1 MKKVRLCIFLFVLF
15 LCSQTSATGLVW
27 FDGSNPISYSLPR
40 QAAPVVKVAAG
51 MFCDDM
57 LQVTGFA
64 PQQKPENLATIRI
77 VQFEE
82 KLSKQ
87 LKNVGIPVDELA
99 GKRDAFFIKVSDKQL
114 IVVGSDARG
123 TAYGILELS
132 RLAGVSPWIWWGDM
146 KPDKKNRLA
155 VPEDFHTLQS
165 PSVEYRGIFI
175 NDEDWSLQL
184 WSWKNFDPSDRKGL
198 ISAKTYREI
207 FKLLLRLRANTIW
220 PAMHGATV
228 PFYFVPGAKEAADSC
243 GIVIGTSHCEPLMRN
258 NVGEWDEKIR
268 GNFNFPDNHDR
279 VISYWK
285 ERLNEVHQYE
295 NIYTIGMRGV
305 HDGPMEGVST
315 LKEKTEALQQVIN
328 EQREL
333 LRKHV
338 NPDLSKVPQQFVPY
352 KEVLDIYENG
362 LKVPD
367 DVMLTWCDDNYGYI
381 TRLSDE
387 QQQKRSGGGGIY
399 YHLSYWGRPHDYL
412 WLTTTQPGLIY
423 NEMMEAYKHNARRFW
438 VVNVHDLKPAIYDL
452 EFFLDMAWNINSIKN
467 TSIVTHL
474 EKWLC
479 REFGREAGIKLLPAM
494 TEYYRLSNIRRPE
507 FMGWTKVEE
516 DKKKYN
522 RGLTPVID
530 TEFSLT
536 EFGGELDRYLS
547 DYEQIRNIVQQTESL
562 ISENRKYAFFA
573 AIKYPVFGASAMA
586 AKWLEAQRARY
597 IALQDKDTIHWQ
609 NNTKLVEACTR
620 SLNAY
625 AEIQTLTDYWNN
637 RMSGGKWK
645 HSMHAAPRDLP
656 VFDAPVLPLKTNG
669 NDTERKYD
677 LPLSYHATKIDQLE
691 PDSFIARNAC
701 HFTRAGKQ
709 VKSIQ
714 MLGHSMNAV
723 SLPRSESVSFEFDC
737 PWEGEAVLRTAVIP
751 TQPNDKGD
759 IRFSVQIDDEKPKI
773 ISFRERGRT
782 ETWKNNVLR
791 AQAVKTT
798 GYTLLK
804 GKHTLTITALDNH
817 VLIDQWM
824 IDFKKNRKFY
834 VFPLTPAYGAKQVFL
849 SNN

>member
-1 MKKVRLCIFLFVLF
+1 
-15 LCSQTSATGLVW
+15 
-27 FDGSNPISYSLPR
+27 D
-40 QAAPVVKVAAG
+40 
-51 MFCDDM
+51 
-57 LQVTGFA
+57 
-64 PQQKPENLATIRI
+64 
-77 VQFEE
+77 
-82 KLSKQ
+82 
-87 LKNVGIPVDELA
+87 
-99 GKRDAFFIKVSDKQL
+99 
-114 IVVGSDARG
+114 
-123 TAYGILELS
+123 
-132 RLAGVSPWIWWGDM
+132 
-146 KPDKKNRLA
+146 
-155 VPEDFHTLQS
+155 
-165 PSVEYRGIFI
+165 
-175 NDEDWSLQL
+175 
-184 WSWKNFDPSDRKGL
+184 
-198 ISAKTYREI
+198 
-207 FKLLLRLRANTIW
+207 
-220 PAMHGATV
+220 ATV
-228 PFYFVPGAKEAADSC
+228 PFYLVPGVKEAADSC

-338 NPDLSKVPQQFVPY
+338 NSDLSKVSQQFVPY

-387 QQQKRSGGGGIY
+387 QQQKRSGGAGIY

-423 NEMMEAYKHNARRFW
+423 NEMMEAYNHNARRFW
-438 VVNVHDLKPAIYDL
+438 VVNVHDVKPAAYDL
-452 EFFLDMAWNINSIKN
+452 EFFLDMAWNINSITN
-467 TSIVTHL
+467 TTIVNHL
-474 EKWLC
+474 QNWLC
-479 REFGREAGIKLLPAM
+479 REFGREAGMKLLPAM
-494 TEYYRLSNIRRPE
+494 TDFYRLCNIRRPE
-507 FMGWTKVEE
+507 FLGWTKVEE

-522 RGLTPVID
+522 RGLTLVID

-562 ISENRKYAFFA
+562 IPENRKDAFFA
-573 AIKYPVFGASAMA
+573 TIKYPVFGASAMA
-586 AKWLEAQRARY
+586 TKWLEAQRARH
-597 IALQDKDTIHWQ
+597 IASQDKDTVRWQ
-609 NNTKLVEACTR
+609 NNTELVEACTR
-620 SLNAY
+620 SRNAY

-637 RMSGGKWK
+637 QMSGGKWK

-656 VFDAPVLPLKTNG
+656 VFDAPVLPLKTTG
-669 NDTERKYD
+669 NEPKIKSS
-677 LPLSYHATKIDQLE
+677 LPQSYHPAKIDQLE

-701 HFTRAGKQ
+701 HFTHAGKQ

-723 SLPRSESVSFEFDC
+723 SLPCGESISFEFDC

-751 TQPNDKGD
+751 TQPNDKVD
-759 IRFSVQIDDEKPKI
+759 IRFSVQMDDEKPKI

-834 VFPLTPAYGAKQVFL
+834 VFPVAPAYGTQQVFL